1 MDIQILGA
9 HNCESHQLR
18 LTSLLIDGV
27 LAIDAGCLTSTLSLE
42 AQQKL
47 KAILLTH
54 QHYDHIRDIP
64 TISMNY
70 YLAKATINV
79 YALQS
84 VYDTIATHL
93 LNGELYSKF
102 LEKPG
107 SKPTINF
114 TAVEPGRSEAVAG
127 YNILAVP
134 VKHSVPTV
142 GYQVMSPD
150 GQAIFFTG
158 DSGPGLTDCWNLI
171 SPQLLIVE
179 VTASDRFKEAA
190 GNGGHLTPTLLKQ
203 ELVTFRELK
212 GYLPSV
218 VTVHMSPGLETEIEA
233 EIAAVAKEL
242 KAPITLAHEGMK
254 LHL

>member
-27 LAIDAGCLTSTLSLE
+27 LAIDAGSLTSNLSFE

-47 KAILLTH
+47 KAVLLTH

-64 TISMNY
+64 TIGMNFF
-70 YLAKATINV
+70 LARKTINI

-93 LNGELYSKF
+93 LNGELYPKF
-102 LEKPG
+102 LEKPTE
-107 SKPTINF
+107 KPTINF
-114 TAVEPGRSEAVAG
+114 TIIEPGQNMAATS

-134 VKHSVPTV
+134 VKHGVPTV
-142 GYQVMSPD
+142 GYQVTSPE
-150 GQAIFFTG
+150 GKAIFFTG

-179 VTASDRFKEAA
+179 VTASDKFKEAA

-203 ELVTFRELK
+203 ELIAFRELK
-212 GYLPSV
+212 GYLPPV

-233 EIAAVAKEL
+233 EIAAVAAEL
-242 KAPITLAHEGMK
+242 KTPITLAYEGM
-254 LHL
+254 LIHL